1 MRGVYAFFL
10 VFYLKNPKN
19 LQKTNKKPIISWNP
33 WSSVRK
39 YGFFWFFMCFYSFYW
54 FFIGFFW
61 FFEVFLRFWLE
72 KPKKPSVF
80 LVFGRLWEALDFTS
94 VRRELSGLYFC
105 SSGALWTLL
114 LFVGVSPDSTSVR
127 QELSGLYFCSS
138 GPPLGGSGSLW
149 EALGASG
156 SFWEALWVS
165 GMLWEAPAGQA
176 QIPLISY

>member
-1 MRGVYAFFL
+1 
-10 VFYLKNPKN
+10 
-19 LQKTNKKPIISWNP
+19 
-33 WSSVRK
+33 
-39 YGFFWFFMCFYSFYW
+39 MCFYSFYW
-54 FFIGFFW
+54 FFIVFFW

-80 LVFGRLWEALDFTS
+80 LVFGRLWEAPDSTS
-94 VRRELSGLYFC
+94 VRRELSRLYFC

-156 SFWEALWVS
+156 RLCESLGSSRRFWEAL
-165 GMLWEAPAGQA
+165 GGFGRTGE
-176 QIPLISY
+176 